1 MNKEIL
7 EEVNQGVNRF
17 VWPGKLNSYISFWA
31 MNDSSPRAD
40 SYYGSV
46 GIGICK
52 HFRSK

>member
-1 MNKEIL
+1 MNKNIL

-31 MNDSSPRAD
+31 MNYPFLRAD
-40 SYYGSV
+40 SHYGSV